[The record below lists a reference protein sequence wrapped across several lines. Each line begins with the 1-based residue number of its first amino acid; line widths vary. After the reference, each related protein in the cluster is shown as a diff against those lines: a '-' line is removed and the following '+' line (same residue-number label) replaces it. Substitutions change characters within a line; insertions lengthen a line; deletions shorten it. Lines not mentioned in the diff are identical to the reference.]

1 MKSVFFKF
9 LDFILKDFFHRR
21 FLQSEIFWLRLNGV
35 NFMFF
40 FLNKILKV
48 ISFLLNKFKSLL
60 ILILL
65 RLIFI
70 NPLQIQLLNSIFKFC
85 FSAWKSELK
94 IVKLSWKFKHV
105 FLLFF
110 YFQKKLL
117 ICSHLLL
124 SMNFFLLNKD
134 FMVFY
139 FLLQFLDWVLFW
151 PELLLK
157 ITDSVL
163 MS

>member
-1 MKSVFFKF
+1 MKSVFLKF
-9 LDFILKDFFHRR
+9 LDFIFKDFFHGR
-21 FLQSEIFWLRLNGV
+21 FLQSVVFWLRLNGV

-40 FLNKILKV
+40 FLNKVLKV

-60 ILILL
+60 VLILL
-65 RLIFI
+65 RLILI
-70 NPLQIQLLNSIFKFC
+70 NPLQIQFLNSIFVFC
-85 FSAWKSELK
+85 FSAGKSEFK

-110 YFQKKLL
+110 YFHKKLL

-134 FMVFY
+134 FMVFN
-139 FLLQFLDWVLFW
+139 FLLQFLDWVLFG
-151 PELLLK
+151 PEFLLK
-157 ITDSVL
+157 ITDCIF